1 MNCSNA
7 RQGRCAPTAAPVR
20 WARRATG
27 LTLAMALSLA
37 ALSTATQA
45 ANTEIAGVRYEPT
58 IKVEGQ
64 TLQLN
69 GSGLSYKA
77 LQKVYTVGLYLS
89 AKSSTAEG
97 VLKTPGPKQLRF
109 VMLVPMRV
117 DELGKMIARGVE
129 ANSTR
134 EEFRT
139 LIPATVEMGRIFSH
153 MKRMVPGDTIA
164 IEYVPQRGT
173 IFFVNGQPSGLPI
186 QIPEFFTAVLRVW
199 IGKAPTTQD
208 LKDALLDYKAPPLLD
223 ALE

>member
-7 RQGRCAPTAAPVR
+7 RQGR
-20 WARRATG
+20 ATG
-27 LTLAMALSLA
+27 AARSFWATRAAGLSLA
-37 ALSTATQA
+37 LACLASPAWA
-45 ANTEIAGVRYEPT
+45 VNTEIAGVRYEPT

-77 LQKVYTVGLYLS
+77 LQKVYTVGLYVPKKTS
-89 AKSSTAEG
+89 NADEVIKS
-97 VLKTPGPKQLRF
+97 PGPKQLRF

-117 DELGKMIARGVE
+117 DELGKLIARGLE

-134 EEFRT
+134 EEFRQ
-139 LIPATVEMGRIFSH
+139 LIPAAVEMGRIFSH

-173 IFFVNGQPSGLPI
+173 VFFVNGQPSGLPI
-186 QIPEFFTAVLRVW
+186 QMTEFFNAVLRVW